1 MEWLVITALAVGA
14 YLLGSVPTAYLVV
27 RLVKGVDIRKAGSGN
42 VGALNTYHVL
52 GFGPAMVVVLA
63 DTAKGVLAVGIP
75 WLVGADYWVIFATTP
90 SVVIGHNWPV
100 FLGFR
105 GGRGAAAIL
114 GISLIMVPLLTVVS
128 LVPSLLPMWLLR
140 NVVVGA
146 ALGFVMVNVPIATT
160 GQPADQA
167 ALCYFL
173 TFPGRGSLFHG
184 PPQTGRNQEPSP
196 LPLVV
201 SRPWNRKGKG
211 GEVWFGRPG
220 C

>member
-1 MEWLVITALAVGA
+1 
-14 YLLGSVPTAYLVV
+14 
-27 RLVKGVDIRKAGSGN
+27 
-42 VGALNTYHVL
+42 
-52 GFGPAMVVVLA
+52 MVVLLTDA
-63 DTAKGVLAVGIP
+63 AKGVLAVGIP

-128 LVPSLLPMWLLR
+128 LVPSLLLMWLLR

-146 ALGFVMVNVPIATT
+146 ALGFVMVNVLIATT

-173 TFPGRGSLFHG
+173 TFLVAAAYFIAHWRHIVKSIKHRRWRRLFSSFPGSKSDLPPSRCPAGPIPKQAISPPGRFLNRATAITVLEPG
-184 PPQTGRNQEPSP
+184 PVG
-196 LPLVV
+196 L
-201 SRPWNRKGKG
+201 
-211 GEVWFGRPG
+211 
-220 C
+220 

>member
-1 MEWLVITALAVGA
+1 MAALAVGA

-52 GFGPAMVVVLA
+52 GFGPAMLVLLA

-114 GISLIMVPLLTVVS
+114 GISLIMVPLLTVAS
-128 LVPSLLPMWLLR
+128 LVPSLLLMWLLR

-146 ALGFVMVNVPIATT
+146 ALGFVMVNVLIAAT

-173 TFPGRGSLFHG
+173 TFLVSAAYLIAHRRHIVESIKHRRWRRLFFELSG
-184 PPQTGRNQEPSP
+184 
-196 LPLVV
+196 
-201 SRPWNRKGKG
+201 
-211 GEVWFGRPG
+211 
-220 C
+220 

>member
-1 MEWLVITALAVGA
+1 M
-14 YLLGSVPTAYLVV
+14 PTAYLVV

-42 VGALNTYHVL
+42 VGALNTYHVS
-52 GFGPAMVVVLA
+52 GFGPAMLVLLA

-114 GISLIMVPLLTVVS
+114 GISLIMVPLLTVAS
-128 LVPSLLPMWLLR
+128 LVPSLLLMWLLR

-146 ALGFVMVNVPIATT
+146 ALGFVMVNVLIATT

-173 TFPGRGSLFHG
+173 TFLVSAAYLIAHRRHIVESIKHRRWRRLFF
-184 PPQTGRNQEPSP
+184 E
-196 LPLVV
+196 L
-201 SRPWNRKGKG
+201 SR
-211 GEVWFGRPG
+211 
-220 C
+220 

>member
-52 GFGPAMVVVLA
+52 GFGPAMVVLLA

-75 WLVGADYWVIFATTP
+75 WLVGADYWVIFASTP
-90 SVVIGHNWPV
+90 SVVIGHNWPA

-128 LVPSLLPMWLLR
+128 LVASLLLMWLLR

-146 ALGFVMVNVPIATT
+146 ALGFVMVNVLIATT

-173 TFPGRGSLFHG
+173 TFLVAAAYFIAHWRHIVKSIKHRRWRRLFFELSG
-184 PPQTGRNQEPSP
+184 
-196 LPLVV
+196 
-201 SRPWNRKGKG
+201 
-211 GEVWFGRPG
+211 
-220 C
+220 

>member
-1 MEWLVITALAVGA
+1 M
-14 YLLGSVPTAYLVV
+14 V

-52 GFGPAMVVVLA
+52 GFGPAMLVLLA
-63 DTAKGVLAVGIP
+63 DTAKGVLAVSIP

-114 GISLIMVPLLTVVS
+114 GISLIMVPLLTVAS
-128 LVPSLLPMWLLR
+128 LVPSLLLMWLLR

-146 ALGFVMVNVPIATT
+146 ALGFVMVNVLIATT

-173 TFPGRGSLFHG
+173 TFLVSAAYLIAHRRHIVESIKHRRWRRLFFELSG
-184 PPQTGRNQEPSP
+184 
-196 LPLVV
+196 
-201 SRPWNRKGKG
+201 
-211 GEVWFGRPG
+211 
-220 C
+220 